1 MACSSS
7 EWACLYACMPCLCAW
22 ENLAVHTQS
31 VDYKYSVNKL
41 RRKRRFVDR
50 LSTTAIDVLD
60 FLHSQSSLH
69 IVILAMHLRL
79 LDAFYVCVFVCRQ
92 PDNKTISQKTTTLKT
107 VNMHAHIRTK
117 HRKLESKT
125 PRTSRL
131 FAFARIFGGP
141 IASAVLNWGG
151 SYCGGH
157 ARSASCDVPHH
168 HIKKPLKTDSD
179 GSTSRRLSGVRAF
192 RQRVVWRTSARRC
205 VCIAWLNRARAAQ
218 RTPAHLY
225 NFAHTR
231 MCDTKLR

>member
-1 MACSSS
+1 MIAYRRRRRRRRSTFLIFCTVRALCTSSF
-7 EWACLYACMPCLCAW
+7 WRCTCAR
-22 ENLAVHTQS
+22 LM
-31 VDYKYSVNKL
+31 
-41 RRKRRFVDR
+41 RF
-50 LSTTAIDVLD
+50 
-60 FLHSQSSLH
+60 
-69 IVILAMHLRL
+69 MC
-79 LDAFYVCVFVCRQ
+79 VCVCRQ

-131 FAFARIFGGP
+131 FAFARIFGCP

-192 RQRVVWRTSARRC
+192 RQRVVWRTRARPC
-205 VCIAWLNRARAAQ
+205 VRIAWLNRARAAQ
-218 RTPAHLY
+218 RTPPHLY

-231 MCDTKLR
+231 ACDTKLR